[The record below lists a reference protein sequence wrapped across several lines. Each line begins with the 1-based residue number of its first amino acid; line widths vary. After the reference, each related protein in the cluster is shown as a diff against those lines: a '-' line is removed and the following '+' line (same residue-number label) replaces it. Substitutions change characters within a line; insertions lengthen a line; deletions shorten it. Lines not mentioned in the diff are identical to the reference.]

1 MLSSEHLLVR
11 AYCAFSITAM
21 ASSLAAT
28 LATAIFGSHVSAST
42 TPLFKRQHADLAA
55 HLAHAKSFAD
65 NPVIGMSKDEVSA
78 AYESLWSLT
87 CLSEAPDEP
96 TLFDAV
102 KHWALA
108 LLASPPLLE
117 PLPLGST
124 YRLSAAQCRGIL
136 ANALLG
142 NCADVMCDS
151 KHHKGGL
158 DFSVQLASVL
168 SSSVAAHKMAAL
180 MLYFGQALQEERA
193 GSPDDKRI
201 VTFERLACPSKEEMR
216 SMLCGASNVRLLP
229 PCATHGGDG
238 GSDDFGADNPVLLH
252 AGSME
257 AASAREPGCKGFVN
271 FANADFGFG
280 CFIPSAT
287 QEEILQ
293 ACCPEFN
300 VGMAFLG
307 RMSEDEVINVY
318 GEAIPPSA
326 APGQ

>member
-1 MLSSEHLLVR
+1 
-11 AYCAFSITAM
+11 
-21 ASSLAAT
+21 
-28 LATAIFGSHVSAST
+28 
-42 TPLFKRQHADLAA
+42 
-55 HLAHAKSFAD
+55 
-65 NPVIGMSKDEVSA
+65 
-78 AYESLWSLT
+78 
-87 CLSEAPDEP
+87 
-96 TLFDAV
+96 
-102 KHWALA
+102 
-108 LLASPPLLE
+108 
-117 PLPLGST
+117 
-124 YRLSAAQCRGIL
+124 
-136 ANALLG
+136 
-142 NCADVMCDS
+142 
-151 KHHKGGL
+151 
-158 DFSVQLASVL
+158 
-168 SSSVAAHKMAAL
+168 
-180 MLYFGQALQEERA
+180 
-193 GSPDDKRI
+193 
-201 VTFERLACPSKEEMR
+201 
-216 SMLCGASNVRLLP
+216 MLCGASNVRLLP